1 MMHPLNDILTFLDR
15 GGSILFIIF
24 LVSLIFWTLFAEKY
38 LYFKFVYKPKSK
50 KLKKFWK
57 HRNNGNSWEN
67 MQLKQAQVSELNLQL
82 NANIPTMKMII
93 TLFPLLGLLG
103 TVTGMVSVF
112 DSMSSLGTN
121 AKAMAGGI
129 SMATIPTMAGML
141 LAVLSIFA
149 FSRINFMIKTNIRR
163 LKDNLLK
170 DSDA

>member
-1 MMHPLNDILTFLDR
+1 MIDPLNDIVTLLDR
-15 GGSILFIIF
+15 GGSVLLLIFFI
-24 LVSLIFWTLFAEKY
+24 SLIFWTLFIEKY
-38 LYFKFVYKPKSK
+38 LYFKFTYKPKSK
-50 KLKKFWK
+50 ILKKFWK
-57 HRNNGNSWEN
+57 DRKNSDSWEN

-82 NANIPTMKMII
+82 NTNLPTMKMII
-93 TLFPLLGLLG
+93 ALFPLVGLLG
-103 TVTGMVSVF
+103 TVTGMVGVF
-112 DSMSSLGTN
+112 DSMNSLGTN

>member
-1 MMHPLNDILTFLDR
+1 MMHPLNDIFTFLDR
-15 GGSILFIIF
+15 GGNILFIIF

-38 LYFKFVYKPKSK
+38 LYFKLVYKPKSN

-57 HRNNGNSWEN
+57 HRNNGDAWEN

-93 TLFPLLGLLG
+93 ALFPLLGLLG

-149 FSRINFMIKTNIRR
+149 FSRIHFIIKTNIRR